1 MLNRNLITQ
10 NRLCNGA
17 LVCTA
22 VISYQISVSGGLPT
36 YHTMTKPNFVV
47 ITHPKSE
54 TLANCLSKQ
63 DKTFLSQVN
72 KYLAG
77 ENRVTSV

>member
-1 MLNRNLITQ
+1 MIVVLNKRKLNNYILKSHMLHI
-10 NRLCNGA
+10 
-17 LVCTA
+17 
-22 VISYQISVSGGLPT
+22 

-63 DKTFLSQVN
+63 DKTFLS
-72 KYLAG
+72 
-77 ENRVTSV
+77 

>member
-1 MLNRNLITQ
+1 MVIEEESNAVWMLKKAQKR
-10 NRLCNGA
+10 RD
-17 LVCTA
+17 
-22 VISYQISVSGGLPT
+22 
-36 YHTMTKPNFVV
+36 HTMTKPNFVV

-77 ENRVTSV
+77 ENRVTSA